1 MPHDKLL
8 RNRNRV
14 KLLESIV
21 PAYRF
26 VNDMPEKHH
35 QNLYFLQL
43 QNLSSGYIFSG
54 NIAVIGK
61 VDQSFESVLRREL
74 QWSWNSAVIKHNRI
88 KFIPLLKASNLSKE
102 GTASSVPI

>member
-1 MPHDKLL
+1 M
-8 RNRNRV
+8 

-21 PAYRF
+21 SAYRF

-102 GTASSVPI
+102 GTASFC

>member
-1 MPHDKLL
+1 MVSQIIIPK
-8 RNRNRV
+8 NRV

-21 PAYRF
+21 SAHHH
-26 VNDMPEKHH
+26 VSDMPEKHH

-74 QWSWNSAVIKHNRI
+74 
-88 KFIPLLKASNLSKE
+88 
-102 GTASSVPI
+102 

>member
-1 MPHDKLL
+1 
-8 RNRNRV
+8 
-14 KLLESIV
+14 
-21 PAYRF
+21 
-26 VNDMPEKHH
+26 MPEKHH

-54 NIAVIGK
+54 NITVIGK
-61 VDQSFESVLRREL
+61 VDQSFKSVPRREL

-102 GTASSVPI
+102 GTEVLFSQRQKVVLTLAIRIPVLRSVTYC